1 MLICWIK
8 KLLGI
13 YETGYE
19 YWIPTDQIIITPEF
33 ARTRIGTKKWRRKKR
48 YYYRTGEFESQI
60 VLTKDFILL
69 DGYSSYRIAK
79 YVGIDKVPVVFEEY
93 IDEQERGYIYMSENN
108 RKLVPVYEQ
117 ETHISYM
124 RDEQFAKVYTS
135 DTTQMT
141 RYDKL
146 CKQYPDMWSCVSD
159 DGYSKSY
166 MCKDKKM
173 ISARGQKRK
182 ISDKQKEAFSKRMKL
197 LREGQ
202 KNDNI
207 NSESATL

>member
-1 MLICWIK
+1 M
-8 KLLGI
+8 
-13 YETGYE
+13 
-19 YWIPTDQIIITPEF
+19 
-33 ARTRIGTKKWRRKKR
+33 A
-48 YYYRTGEFESQI
+48 
-60 VLTKDFILL
+60 
-69 DGYSSYRIAK
+69 
-79 YVGIDKVPVVFEEY
+79 
-93 IDEQERGYIYMSENN
+93 ENN
-108 RKLVPVYEQ
+108 RKSVPVYEQ

-141 RYDKL
+141 KFDKR
-146 CKQYPDMWSCVSD
+146 CKDFPNMWSCVSD

-166 MCKDKKM
+166 ICKDKSM

-202 KNDNI
+202 NNDNI
-207 NSESATL
+207 NSDSAML

>member
-1 MLICWIK
+1 M
-8 KLLGI
+8 G
-13 YETGYE
+13 
-19 YWIPTDQIIITPEF
+19 
-33 ARTRIGTKKWRRKKR
+33 
-48 YYYRTGEFESQI
+48 
-60 VLTKDFILL
+60 
-69 DGYSSYRIAK
+69 
-79 YVGIDKVPVVFEEY
+79 
-93 IDEQERGYIYMSENN
+93 GYIYMSENN
-108 RKLVPVYEQ
+108 RKSVPVYEQ

-173 ISARGQKRK
+173 ISARGKRAKRQKRELT
-182 ISDKQKEAFSKRMKL
+182 DEELEVLRKRL
-197 LREGQ
+197 AEGRA
-202 KNDNI
+202 KRNTEI
-207 NSESATL
+207 NSESSPIEQ

>member
-1 MLICWIK
+1 MAEN
-8 KLLGI
+8 G
-13 YETGYE
+13 
-19 YWIPTDQIIITPEF
+19 
-33 ARTRIGTKKWRRKKR
+33 RK
-48 YYYRTGEFESQI
+48 S
-60 VLTKDFILL
+60 V
-69 DGYSSYRIAK
+69 S
-79 YVGIDKVPVVFEEY
+79 
-93 IDEQERGYIYMSENN
+93 
-108 RKLVPVYEQ
+108 VYEQ
-117 ETHISYM
+117 ETHIFYM

-141 RYDKL
+141 KFDKR
-146 CKQYPDMWSCVSD
+146 CKDFPDMWQCVAD

-166 MCKDKKM
+166 ICKDKSM

-197 LREGQ
+197 LRECQ

>member
-1 MLICWIK
+1 MAEN
-8 KLLGI
+8 G
-13 YETGYE
+13 
-19 YWIPTDQIIITPEF
+19 
-33 ARTRIGTKKWRRKKR
+33 RK
-48 YYYRTGEFESQI
+48 S
-60 VLTKDFILL
+60 
-69 DGYSSYRIAK
+69 
-79 YVGIDKVPVVFEEY
+79 
-93 IDEQERGYIYMSENN
+93 
-108 RKLVPVYEQ
+108 VPVYEQ

-141 RYDKL
+141 KFDKR
-146 CKQYPDMWSCVSD
+146 CKDFPDMWQCVAD
-159 DGYSKSY
+159 DGYCKSY
-166 MCKDKKM
+166 ICKDKSM

-202 KNDNI
+202 KNNNI

>member
-1 MLICWIK
+1 MAENSK
-8 KLLGI
+8 K
-13 YETGYE
+13 
-19 YWIPTDQIIITPEF
+19 
-33 ARTRIGTKKWRRKKR
+33 
-48 YYYRTGEFESQI
+48 S
-60 VLTKDFILL
+60 
-69 DGYSSYRIAK
+69 
-79 YVGIDKVPVVFEEY
+79 
-93 IDEQERGYIYMSENN
+93 
-108 RKLVPVYEQ
+108 VPVYEQ

-173 ISARGQKRK
+173 IGARGKRIERQKRELTDEEREAIK
-182 ISDKQKEAFSKRMKL
+182 KRLAEGRIKKNTEIDSDPTPIAR
-197 LREGQ
+197 
-202 KNDNI
+202 
-207 NSESATL
+207 

>member
-1 MLICWIK
+1 MAESNK
-8 KLLGI
+8 K
-13 YETGYE
+13 
-19 YWIPTDQIIITPEF
+19 
-33 ARTRIGTKKWRRKKR
+33 
-48 YYYRTGEFESQI
+48 S
-60 VLTKDFILL
+60 
-69 DGYSSYRIAK
+69 
-79 YVGIDKVPVVFEEY
+79 
-93 IDEQERGYIYMSENN
+93 
-108 RKLVPVYEQ
+108 VPVYEQ

-124 RDEQFAKVYTS
+124 RYEEFAKVYTS

-141 RYDKL
+141 KFDKR
-146 CKQYPDMWSCVSD
+146 CKDFPDMWTCVSD

-166 MCKDKKM
+166 ICKDKSM

-207 NSESATL
+207 NSESGTL

>member
-1 MLICWIK
+1 MNR
-8 KLLGI
+8 GGVF
-13 YETGYE
+13 Y
-19 YWIPTDQIIITPEF
+19 
-33 ARTRIGTKKWRRKKR
+33 
-48 YYYRTGEFESQI
+48 I
-60 VLTKDFILL
+60 V
-69 DGYSSYRIAK
+69 
-79 YVGIDKVPVVFEEY
+79 
-93 IDEQERGYIYMSENN
+93 ENN
-108 RKLVPVYEQ
+108 KRSVPVYEQ

-124 RDEQFAKVYTS
+124 RDEEFAKVYTS

-141 RYDKL
+141 KFDKR
-146 CKQYPDMWSCVSD
+146 CKNFPDMWTCVSD

-166 MCKDKKM
+166 ICKDKSM

-207 NSESATL
+207 NSESGTL

>member
-1 MLICWIK
+1 M
-8 KLLGI
+8 
-13 YETGYE
+13 
-19 YWIPTDQIIITPEF
+19 
-33 ARTRIGTKKWRRKKR
+33 A
-48 YYYRTGEFESQI
+48 
-60 VLTKDFILL
+60 
-69 DGYSSYRIAK
+69 
-79 YVGIDKVPVVFEEY
+79 
-93 IDEQERGYIYMSENN
+93 ENN
-108 RKLVPVYEQ
+108 RKSVPIYEQ

-141 RYDKL
+141 KFDKR
-146 CKQYPDMWSCVSD
+146 CKDFPDMWQCVVD
-159 DGYSKSY
+159 DGCSKSY
-166 MCKDKKM
+166 ICKDKSM

-202 KNDNI
+202 KNNNI